1 MTTDAANRRLGATV
15 VDGATRFE
23 VWAPDASLVEVH
35 IERDDDND
43 VQTETEIEIEI
54 VRLEREAGAVAEL
67 DTWSVTVAG
76 VGHGDRYRFRL
87 DGGDWLADPAS
98 RWQPDGVHGPSAVV
112 DESVFRWHDDAWTGV
127 ALDDTVLYELHV
139 GTFTA
144 EGTFDAAI
152 RHLPRLHELGITTIE
167 VMPVAAFPGTRN
179 WGYDGVF
186 PFAVQ
191 ESYGGPTGLA
201 RFVDAAHRFGLG
213 VVLDVVYNHL
223 GPEGNVLGSYAPY
236 FTDAHRTPWGDAVNV
251 AEYGSDGVRRYFVEN
266 AVGWIRDFHLDGL
279 RLDAVH
285 AIVDPTPIPF
295 VQELTSAVHDA
306 ARAAGRTVLVTIES
320 SANDP
325 RIVRGVA
332 DHGWG
337 CDAVWDD
344 DVHHALRVALT
355 GERHEYYANY
365 SGAADVA
372 KAWERRWVY
381 SGQYSP
387 GFGRRHGA
395 PADDI
400 DHRRFV
406 VFDTNHDHV
415 GNTPAGAR
423 LLADADPNDPR
434 RRLAAAAILLSPF
447 TPMLFMGEE
456 YGETAPFPYFID
468 HGDPELV
475 EAVRAGR
482 QREFSGADWSGG
494 VADPADPA
502 TFERAILD
510 VTLTEREPH
519 RSRLAMYTELLR
531 IRREHPVLTDPAA
544 QQHVS
549 IVGDTMFVVRSLPDV
564 TASLVF
570 NFSGDS
576 LEHPAADPADAIVF
590 DSDDPRWR
598 GDHPDAGPADTAT
611 IAPWSARLSIT

>member
-1 MTTDAANRRLGATV
+1 MGAPAANDDRLGATV
-15 VDGATRFE
+15 LADGRTRFV
-23 VWAPDASLVEVH
+23 VWAPDADTVALRLDPTPRLRDVSGDPGHQKLRTNEVLALV
-35 IERDDDND
+35 DDD
-43 VQTETEIEIEI
+43 
-54 VRLEREAGAVAEL
+54 GY
-67 DTWSVTVAG
+67 WSITVDG
-76 VGHGDRYRFRL
+76 VGHGDRYRYVV
-87 DGGDWLADPAS
+87 DGNELADPAS

-112 DESVFRWHDDAWTGV
+112 DESVFRWHDDGWRGV
-127 ALDDTVLYELHV
+127 ELADTVLYELHV

-152 RHLPRLHELGITTIE
+152 RHLPRLRDVGVTTIE
-167 VMPVAAFPGTRN
+167 LMPVAAFPGTRN

-191 ESYGGPTGLA
+191 HSYGGPDGLA
-201 RFVDAAHRFGLG
+201 RFVDSAHRFGLG
-213 VVLDVVYNHL
+213 VVLDVVYNHM
-223 GPEGNVLGSYAPY
+223 GPEGNVLAPYGPY
-236 FTDAHRTPWGDAVNV
+236 FTDAYRTPWGDAMNV
-251 AEYGSDGVRRYFVEN
+251 AGAGSDHVRRFFVEN

-285 AIVDPTPIPF
+285 AIIDPTPSPF
-295 VQELTSAVHDA
+295 VQELTADVHA
-306 ARAAGRTVLVTIES
+306 AAGVAGRTALVTIES

-325 RIVRGVA
+325 RIVRSTG
-332 DHGWG
+332 DRGWG
-337 CDAVWDD
+337 CDAVWNDD
-344 DVHHALRVALT
+344 YHHALRVALT
-355 GERHEYYANY
+355 GDRHEYYANY
-365 SGAADVA
+365 AGAADIA

-387 GFGRRHGA
+387 GFDRRHGA
-395 PADDI
+395 PADDV
-400 DHRRFV
+400 DHRRFI

-423 LLADADPNDPR
+423 LLADAAPDDPR
-434 RRLAAAAILLSPF
+434 HRLAAAAILLSPF

-468 HGDPELV
+468 HGDPDLV

-502 TFERAILD
+502 TFERAVLN
-510 VTLTEREPH
+510 VTLTEHEPH
-519 RSRLAMYTELLR
+519 RSRLALYTELLR

-549 IVGDTMFVVRSLPDV
+549 IVGDTMFVVRSLPGA

-570 NFSGDS
+570 NFSSDPVA
-576 LEHPAADPADAIVF
+576 HPAPDPAGAIVF
-590 DSDDPRWR
+590 DSEDARWR
-598 GDHPDAGPADTAT
+598 GAGADLGADPAT
-611 IAPWSARLSIT
+611 ITPWSARLSTT